1 MIYAWMFNADCF
13 VFKCREMLKV
23 NRSVNLPICP
33 NNLVLVS
40 VYMYNQMSLT
50 SSRLKTRSLSAIKKQ
65 QHRQGTQLK
74 GEGRKT
80 QKNTAA
86 KLPRT
91 IGSSST
97 VGWQI
102 NRAVKPNR
110 VYCCCHCCFGSCQ
123 TDTLL
128 IKPDFENWTGCL
140 WLWLKKKVSWS
151 LTSSLRGSQRHEKV
165 IQTEQGRGWVSG
177 GVLLQIPIRHEIRSR
192 KSCLS
197 NRSINLMAYQMPKHC
212 SVFIIL

>member
-140 WLWLKKKVSWS
+140 WLWLKKK
-151 LTSSLRGSQRHEKV
+151 SQLKFDVQFEGVTTPWKGNSDRTRKGLG
-165 IQTEQGRGWVSG
+165 QWGRAASDTDKTWNK
-177 GVLLQIPIRHEIRSR
+177 I
-192 KSCLS
+192 
-197 NRSINLMAYQMPKHC
+197 
-212 SVFIIL
+212 